1 MSTDRHNEI
10 QSTEQP
16 LAVNLVVWAGLG
28 FTVLAIIIYFVLRQ
42 MLVQLPQ
49 DRVEFEGI
57 RANASAL
64 TRLIFVGASG
74 AMCNVVGLVLSLIG
88 YVASAGSR
96 GVALAGS
103 IVSGVLLLGLFTI
116 VLSSFLTG

>member
-42 MLVQLPQ
+42 MLVQLPL

-88 YVASAGSR
+88 YVASAGAR

>member
-42 MLVQLPQ
+42 MLVQLPL

>member
-1 MSTDRHNEI
+1 MSTDRQNEI

-49 DRVEFEGI
+49 DRVEFEEV